1 MKPSKLLTVSIVILL
16 CAILFTTYFR
26 SKNENIYGSKLSESF
41 EVLPIEGAFGPESLT
56 FDPAGDGPYAGVSDG
71 RIIKWVSHQRR
82 WVDFAFTSPLRKV
95 CENQSNHEKMEHKCG
110 RPLGLRFNEKTGELF
125 IADAYMG
132 LLVVG
137 PNGGVATRVATEVEG
152 VPLGFTNGL
161 DIDQQT
167 GVVYFTSSS
176 TRYPRRNYMSLIL
189 SNDKTG
195 RLLKYNP
202 ETNQVTKL
210 LDNLTFPNGV
220 SLSQNGKFLVLIETT
235 TCKLLRYWLQGTP
248 KGGTTQ
254 VLAELPGYPDNINR
268 NSKGEYWV
276 GIYSKRGKFLKWL
289 LSFPWV
295 GKTIVKLPFNA
306 VELVKLFVRLRATG
320 LAAKLDEN
328 GNVVKL
334 LEDTSGKL
342 KFVSQVVEKDG
353 NLWFGSVI
361 LPFASFCKDYDTK
374 N

>member
-1 MKPSKLLTVSIVILL
+1 M
-16 CAILFTTYFR
+16 
-26 SKNENIYGSKLSESF
+26 
-41 EVLPIEGAFGPESLT
+41 
-56 FDPAGDGPYAGVSDG
+56 
-71 RIIKWVSHQRR
+71 
-82 WVDFAFTSPLRKV
+82 
-95 CENQSNHEKMEHKCG
+95 
-110 RPLGLRFNEKTGELF
+110 
-125 IADAYMG
+125 
-132 LLVVG
+132 
-137 PNGGVATRVATEVEG
+137 
-152 VPLGFTNGL
+152 
-161 DIDQQT
+161 
-167 GVVYFTSSS
+167 
-176 TRYPRRNYMSLIL
+176 
-189 SNDKTG
+189 
-195 RLLKYNP
+195 
-202 ETNQVTKL
+202 
-210 LDNLTFPNGV
+210 
-220 SLSQNGKFLVLIETT
+220 
-235 TCKLLRYWLQGTP
+235 
-248 KGGTTQ
+248 
-254 VLAELPGYPDNINR
+254 LAELPGYPDNINR